1 MIQRTV
7 ALALTTSLLLV
18 CSTVQGQSVRD
29 GTLFDGGTTMSDRNT
44 RAPEALDSLAYHVG
58 AWNVRL
64 TTHPTDSTTHTAS
77 CQAKVT
83 YANRGFA
90 YMERFHCADFDGQG
104 HELNTLSFLTFN
116 ASQTSWR
123 YGIADSFR
131 ESIAVYD
138 GALENGNLV
147 VRTAGRPGGG
157 GPVVH
162 ERLTFDKQ
170 GADRFE
176 VQAMTS
182 SDDGETWAP
191 VFTRTYTRR
200 TDADDFMTTGRQG
213 TYGAPAPDAPDAA
226 RQFDFLIGTW
236 TADQELQV
244 SPERT
249 VQFASTATA
258 VHALN
263 GYGILEHNWA
273 DTDPNFPDAAFSV
286 IRIYNRAMRR
296 WESLYMHNRTN
307 SPLFFGG
314 RKEGDDM
321 VLHYF
326 ETDTGAPNF
335 SYFTFHDIQ
344 PDSYSWRAD
353 TSTDHGDSFS
363 TTWTIEAERVEQ
375 K

>member
-1 MIQRTV
+1 MQQHVLLFT
-7 ALALTTSLLLV
+7 LAIFLL
-18 CSTVQGQSVRD
+18 CSAARAQPVRD
-29 GTLFDGGTTMSDRNT
+29 GTLFDAGTTMSERNT
-44 RAPEALDSLAYHVG
+44 RAPAALDSLAYHVG
-58 AWNVRL
+58 AWDVRL

-77 CQAKVT
+77 CQARIT

-90 YMERFHCADFDGQG
+90 YMERLHCADFDGQG

-116 ASQTSWR
+116 APQASWR
-123 YGIADSFR
+123 YGIANSFR
-131 ESIAVYD
+131 ERIAVYEGSFED
-138 GALENGNLV
+138 STLV
-147 VRTAGRPGGG
+147 LRTAGHPGGS

-162 ERLTFDKQ
+162 KRLTVEKQ
-170 GADRFE
+170 GTDQFTLR
-176 VQAMTS
+176 AMTS
-182 SDDGETWAP
+182 SDGGETWTP
-191 VFTRTYTRR
+191 VFARTYTRR
-200 TDADDFMTTGRQG
+200 ADAVDFMATGQQG
-213 TYGAPAPDAPDAA
+213 TYGIPAPDAPDAA

-249 VQFASTATA
+249 VQFTSTATA

-314 RKEGDDM
+314 RKEGDDV

-326 ETDTGAPNF
+326 EIDTGAPNF
-335 SYFTFHDIQ
+335 SYFIFHDIQ
-344 PDSYSWRAD
+344 PDRYSWRAD
-353 TSTDHGDSFS
+353 TSTDHGATFS
-363 TTWTIEAERVEQ
+363 TTWTIEAERVE
-375 K
+375 